1 MRLTQDAHRPDPAWR
16 PTLRTRLSYLLAR
29 IRSVVLRRRNA

>member
-1 MRLTQDAHRPDPAWR
+1 MRLTQVAHQPSPAWR